1 MSILQ
6 NLVLGFPQRIKEKL
20 AVEINLILAK
30 KETNK
35 KYKINTLKNKI
46 LKRFKNINLLK

>member
-1 MSILQ
+1 MLILQ

-35 KYKINTLKNKI
+35 
-46 LKRFKNINLLK
+46 NINLLK